1 MTRFRADLLLLAS
14 AAIWGF
20 AFLFQKSAMSHIGPL
35 TFVAARGL
43 LAAAVLTPLAI
54 LEHRRATG
62 PASGLFIRTGIF
74 AGSAFVIASFL
85 QQAGLKTASVTNTA
99 FLTALY
105 VVATPFISYAFTRKA
120 VSLPVWVAV
129 ALSFAGTWL
138 LGGGT
143 LGGLGLGDWL
153 VAACA
158 FFWALHLVV
167 AGFAAPMGRPVLFS
181 VIQFLVV
188 GVAASIAALLFERI
202 TLEALRAAAP
212 DILYVGVLSTALTFT
227 ILTFALRATSPTEAA
242 ILMMTE
248 TLFAAFGAWL
258 VLNEKLTLVS
268 WTGAAA
274 ILLAAIIVQLQQVRN
289 AHKNER
295 GTATGV

>member
-1 MTRFRADLLLLAS
+1 MTRIRADLLLLAC

-43 LAAAVLTPLAI
+43 LAAAVLAPLAI
-54 LEHRRATG
+54 LEHRNSKIAVSK
-62 PASGLFIRTGIF
+62 PFVITGIF
-74 AGSAFVIASFL
+74 AGCAFVIGSFL

-105 VVATPFISYAFTRKA
+105 VVATPFISYAFTRHIISPLIWSA
-120 VSLPVWVAV
+120 VG
-129 ALSFAGTWL
+129 LSYAGTWL

-143 LGGLGLGDWL
+143 LGGLGVGDWL

-158 FFWALHLVV
+158 FFWALHLVI
-167 AGFAAPMGRPVLFS
+167 AGFAAPMGRSVLFS

-188 GVAASIAALLFERI
+188 GITALIGALLFETI
-202 TLEALRAAAP
+202 TLETLRAAAP

-242 ILMMTE
+242 IIVMTE

-258 VLNEKLTLVS
+258 ILNEKLTLVS
-268 WTGAAA
+268 WTGAGA
-274 ILLAAIIVQLQQVRN
+274 ILLAAIIVQLQQVRS
-289 AHKNER
+289 KSR
-295 GTATGV
+295 K

>member
-1 MTRFRADLLLLAS
+1 MTRIRADLLLLAC

-20 AFLFQKSAMSHIGPL
+20 AFLFQKSAMAHIGPL

-43 LAAAVLTPLAI
+43 LAALILAPLAMI
-54 LEHRRATG
+54 EHRKSKIEISKPLLLTG
-62 PASGLFIRTGIF
+62 VF
-74 AGSAFVIASFL
+74 AGSAFVIGSFL

-105 VVATPFISYAFTRKA
+105 VVATPFISYAFTQKIISPLIWSA
-120 VSLPVWVAV
+120 VG
-129 ALSFAGTWL
+129 LSFAGTWL

-143 LGGLGLGDWL
+143 LGGLRVGDWL
-153 VAACA
+153 VAASA
-158 FFWALHLVV
+158 FFWALHLVI
-167 AGFAAPMGRPVLFS
+167 ASFAAPMGRSVLFS

-188 GVAASIAALLFERI
+188 GFAALIGALLFETI
-202 TLEALRAAAP
+202 TLETLRAAAP

-242 ILMMTE
+242 IIVMTE

-258 VLNEKLTLVS
+258 FLNEKLTLIS
-268 WTGAAA
+268 WLGCVAILAAA
-274 ILLAAIIVQLQQVRN
+274 LIVQIQQVRN
-289 AHKNER
+289 ASRK
-295 GTATGV
+295 

>member
-1 MTRFRADLLLLAS
+1 
-14 AAIWGF
+14 
-20 AFLFQKSAMSHIGPL
+20 MSHIGPL

-43 LAAAVLTPLAI
+43 LATAVLAPLAI
-54 LEHRRATG
+54 LEHRRSSIAISKSFVT
-62 PASGLFIRTGIF
+62 TGIF

-105 VVATPFISYAFTRKA
+105 VVATPFISYAFTRKVISPLIWFA
-120 VSLPVWVAV
+120 VG
-129 ALSFAGTWL
+129 LSFVGTWL

-143 LGGLGLGDWL
+143 LGGLGIGDWL

-158 FFWALHLVV
+158 FFWALHLVI
-167 AGFAAPMGRPVLFS
+167 AGFAAPMGRSVLFS

-188 GVAASIAALLFERI
+188 GVVALIGAVLSETI
-202 TLEALRAAAP
+202 TLETLRAAAP

-227 ILTFALRATSPTEAA
+227 ILTMTLRATSPTEAA
-242 ILMMTE
+242 ILVMTE

-258 VLNEKLTLVS
+258 ILNEKLTLVS
-268 WTGAAA
+268 ALGCAA
-274 ILLAAIIVQLQQVRN
+274 ILAAALIVQLQQVRS
-289 AHKNER
+289 AARK
-295 GTATGV
+295 

>member
-1 MTRFRADLLLLAS
+1 MTRIRADLLLLAC

-20 AFLFQKSAMSHIGPL
+20 AFLFQKSAMAHIGPL

-54 LEHRRATG
+54 LEHRRSPVAVSRPFIATG
-62 PASGLFIRTGIF
+62 VC
-74 AGSAFVIASFL
+74 AGAAFVVGSFL

-105 VVATPFISYAFTRKA
+105 VVATPFISFAFTRTLISRLIWAA
-120 VSLPVWVAV
+120 VG
-129 ALSFAGTWL
+129 LSFAGTWL

-153 VAACA
+153 VAASA
-158 FFWALHLVV
+158 FFWALHLVI
-167 AGFAAPMGRPVLFS
+167 AGFAAPMGRSVLFS
-181 VIQFLVV
+181 VIQFLIV
-188 GVAASIAALLFERI
+188 GIAALIGALSFETI
-202 TLEALRAAAP
+202 TFESLRAAAP

-227 ILTFALRATSPTEAA
+227 ILTMALRATSPTEAA
-242 ILMMTE
+242 ILVMTE

-258 VLNEKLTLVS
+258 ILNETLTPVS
-268 WTGAAA
+268 WLGCAA
-274 ILLAAIIVQLQQVRN
+274 ILGAALIVQIHQVRN
-289 AHKNER
+289 TRLK
-295 GTATGV
+295 